1 MKAGFF
7 GRVLRSSGEDSGK
20 DKEEEKAPE
29 SGSSFGQS
37 RDGSAARRGAV
48 RRAPVSCRPWSPTR
62 KRKSEQ
68 AKRKTL

>member
-37 RDGSAARRGAV
+37 RNGSAARRGAM
-48 RRAPVSCRPWSPTR
+48 R
-62 KRKSEQ
+62 
-68 AKRKTL
+68 